1 MENSSSE
8 EGQLSSTSNSADEN
22 EDRMLQFL
30 EVQSKRGASLLT
42 RDGFEYQFERNSGL
56 IDNVEYWKC
65 IKVSN
70 INNSK

>member
-30 EVQSKRGASLLT
+30 EVQSKRGASA
-42 RDGFEYQFERNSGL
+42 NS
-56 IDNVEYWKC
+56 
-65 IKVSN
+65 
-70 INNSK
+70 